1 MCWLWKS
8 FLWAAYISIGQ
19 YSSNQENILL
29 CKKTGHQPIF
39 SSSLIACHGRHQEG
53 EDHCGDGGDPH
64 RARQDLPRQS
74 RQGAASRA
82 QLSKLLA
89 PMAIPCY
96 EYVSSKIGTSGC
108 NCEHPD
114 NISVAIRRFVHFL
127 WQLSFPENR
136 KKKLFEE
143 IHMCIEK
150 DSCPKEAFQCFY
162 SDCPKWH
169 VQCSLLTPIF
179 ESFLLSKFW
188 CRSGF

>member
-1 MCWLWKS
+1 MQ
-8 FLWAAYISIGQ
+8 YHSI
-19 YSSNQENILL
+19 QENNLL

-39 SSSLIACHGRHQEG
+39 SSSLVACHGHHQEG

-96 EYVSSKIGTSGC
+96 EYVSSKIGRSGC

-136 KKKLFEE
+136 KKNFLRRFICALRKIPAQKKLFN
-143 IHMCIEK
+143 
-150 DSCPKEAFQCFY
+150 AFT
-162 SDCPKWH
+162 
-169 VQCSLLTPIF
+169 LTAQ
-179 ESFLLSKFW
+179 
-188 CRSGF
+188 SGMFNAHC